1 MIVLSFCWLVDFSF
15 PVDGFISILDYLGT
29 IAFAVTG
36 ASKAISHKAD
46 IFGILV
52 LATVVGVAGG
62 ITRDV
67 IFGRFPVAFS
77 DPIYIGITVTTGILM
92 FFLYS
97 YFKKR
102 MNIWLVFD
110 AVGLGV
116 FSIIGA
122 SVAYQIVGLN
132 FLPML
137 FAGMITAIG
146 GGILRD
152 VFVREIPIVFV
163 KEVYAVASLIGIVVF
178 YIMLF
183 YGMDMQ
189 IASII
194 GIITATGIRL
204 LAMKFNWNLPKVR
217 ET

>member
-1 MIVLSFCWLVDFSF
+1 LVDFTF
-15 PVDGFISILDYLGT
+15 PIDGFISILDYLGT

-46 IFGILV
+46 IFGIIV

-67 IFGRFPVAFS
+67 IFGRFPTAFS
-77 DPIYIGITVTTGILM
+77 DPIYVGITVITGITM

-102 MNIWLVFD
+102 MNIWLIFD
-110 AVGLGV
+110 AIGLGV

-122 SVAYQIVGLN
+122 SIAYQIVGLD
-132 FLPML
+132 FLSML
-137 FAGMITAIG
+137 FAGVITAIG

-152 VFVREIPIVFV
+152 VFVRDIPIVFV
-163 KEVYAVASLIGIVVF
+163 KEVYA
-178 YIMLF
+178 
-183 YGMDMQ
+183 

-194 GIITATGIRL
+194 GIVIFYTILSYGVDMQVASIIGIIAATGIRL
-204 LAMKFNWNLPKVR
+204 LAMKYNWNLPRVKDSID
-217 ET
+217 

>member
-1 MIVLSFCWLVDFSF
+1 M
-15 PVDGFISILDYLGT
+15 GT

-46 IFGILV
+46 IFGIIV
-52 LATVVGVAGG
+52 LASVVGVAGG

-67 IFGRFPVAFS
+67 IFGRFPNAFS
-77 DPIYIGITVTTGILM
+77 DPIYVSITVIVGVVM
-92 FFLYS
+92 FYLYS
-97 YFKKR
+97 KMKKQ
-102 MNIWLVFD
+102 MNIWLIFD

-122 SVAYQIVGLN
+122 SIAYQIVGLN

-137 FAGMITAIG
+137 FGGMITAIG
-146 GGILRD
+146 GGMLRD

-163 KEVYAVASLIGIVVF
+163 KEVYAVASIIGIVVF
-178 YIMLF
+178 YVILS
-183 YGMDMQ
+183 YDVDIQ

-194 GIITATGIRL
+194 GIISATGIRI
-204 LAMKFNWNLPKVR
+204 LAIKYNWNLPKAQGSVD
-217 ET
+217 

>member
-1 MIVLSFCWLVDFSF
+1 MVEFSF
-15 PVDGFISILDYLGT
+15 PIDGFISILDYLGT

-46 IFGILV
+46 IFGIIV

-67 IFGRFPVAFS
+67 IFGRFPTAFS
-77 DPIYIGITVTTGILM
+77 DPIYISITVVVGVVM
-92 FFLYS
+92 FFLYTKFRS
-97 YFKKR
+97 K

-110 AVGLGV
+110 AIGLGV
-116 FSIIGA
+116 FSILGA
-122 SVAYQIVGLN
+122 SIAYQVVGME

-137 FAGMITAIG
+137 FGGMITAIG

-163 KEVYAVASLIGIVVF
+163 KEVYAVASIIGIVVF
-178 YIMLF
+178 YGILNA
-183 YGMDMQ
+183 GVDIQ
-189 IASII
+189 IASVI
-194 GIITATGIRL
+194 GIVVATGTRL
-204 LAMKFNWNLPKVR
+204 LAMKYHWNLPKVK
-217 ET
+217 ETSE

>member
-1 MIVLSFCWLVDFSF
+1 LVDFSF
-15 PVDGFISILDYLGT
+15 PIDGFISILDYLGT
-29 IAFAVTG
+29 VAFAVTG
-36 ASKAISHKAD
+36 ASKAIAHKAD
-46 IFGILV
+46 IFGIIV

-62 ITRDV
+62 ITRDI
-67 IFGRFPVAFS
+67 IFGRFPTAFS
-77 DPIYIGITVTTGILM
+77 DPIYVSMTVITGIVM

-110 AVGLGV
+110 AIGLGV

-122 SVAYQIVGLN
+122 SIAYQIVGLD

-137 FAGMITAIG
+137 FGGVITAIG

-152 VFVREIPIVFV
+152 VFVQEIPIVFV
-163 KEVYAVASLIGIVVF
+163 KEVYAVASIIGIVIF
-178 YIMLF
+178 YVILS
-183 YGMDMQ
+183 YGGDMQ
-189 IASII
+189 VASII
-194 GIITATGIRL
+194 GIVASTGIRL
-204 LAMKFNWNLPKVR
+204 LAMKYNWNLPKVR

>member
-1 MIVLSFCWLVDFSF
+1 MVDFSF
-15 PVDGFISILDYLGT
+15 PIDGFISILDYLGT
-29 IAFAVTG
+29 VAFAVTG
-36 ASKAISHKAD
+36 ALKAIEHKAD
-46 IFGILV
+46 IFGIIV

-67 IFGRFPVAFS
+67 IFGRFPTSFS
-77 DPIYIGITVTTGILM
+77 DPIYVSLTVITGVVM

-97 YFKKR
+97 HLKKR
-102 MNIWLVFD
+102 MNIWLIFD

-122 SVAYQIVGLN
+122 SIAYQIVGLD

-137 FAGMITAIG
+137 FGGIITAIG

-163 KEVYAVASLIGIVVF
+163 KEVYAVASIIGIVVF
-178 YIMLF
+178 YIILS
-183 YGMDMQ
+183 YGGNMQ
-189 IASII
+189 VASII
-194 GIITATGIRL
+194 GIIAATGIRL
-204 LAMKFNWNLPKVR
+204 LAMKYNWNLPKVR

>member
-1 MIVLSFCWLVDFSF
+1 MVDFTF
-15 PVDGFISILDYLGT
+15 PIDGFISILDYLGT
-29 IAFAVTG
+29 TAFAVTG

-46 IFGILV
+46 IFGIIV

-67 IFGRFPVAFS
+67 IFGRFPTAFS
-77 DPIYIGITVTTGILM
+77 DPIYIGITVIVGISM

-102 MNIWLVFD
+102 MNVWLVFD
-110 AVGLGV
+110 AIGLGV

-122 SVAYQIVGLN
+122 SIAYQIVGLD
-132 FLPML
+132 FLPIM
-137 FAGMITAIG
+137 FGGVITAIG

-163 KEVYAVASLIGIVVF
+163 KEVYAVASIIGIVIF
-178 YIMLF
+178 YVILY
-183 YGMDMQ
+183 YGGDMQ
-189 IASII
+189 VASII
-194 GIITATGIRL
+194 GIVAATGIRL
-204 LAMKFNWNLPKVR
+204 LAMKYNWNLPKVR